1 MVAGKKYNGFKID
14 IWSTGIILYAMIC
27 GYLPFEDENYEHLFK
42 KIMECKPVFPKFIS
56 KNAKDLMEKI
66 LVTDPDKRISI
77 SEIKKHPFYLSGKE
91 LFEQDFSIY
100 HIINDND
107 ENNHSL
113 EKIEIDNL
121 LDIPELKE
129 NNDLNQNEEKL
140 DNNLNNIISDKDK
153 ENSIKEI
160 EIKSDKKSDENI
172 NGNKNTINDANKNKN
187 MEKIIKKTN
196 TYELETKKINDRIQD
211 KVKLI
216 EPNKIKDKRN
226 KDIAELIHSP
236 ISIPK
241 NDIPKKKQSENESK
255 KKLIKNS
262 RKADI
267 RTSSLTGSTIE
278 NKNEIVKI
286 NRLKNR
292 IVKIKNKDILT
303 NFKTEKNK
311 TNNLIKKQMNLIKK
325 NLNQKDYSTIDSIN
339 KSNKNK
345 SKFKKLKFNFT
356 NKNQKSKSISIN
368 KKMRSL
374 LKEEQPRKT
383 INNIKSL
390 YHKKVR
396 IIKNKNKTL
405 SHGIHIHIDNKKQI
419 KLNLLHKKNLKEIN
433 MNFEKAKKIILG
445 KKNETK
451 DKIINKFNNI
461 NNISRNIIMKNDN
474 ATNLENL
481 NNIVY
486 KNHIYTNSK
495 KIIDELTIKKEKRKN
510 KLLMKTASKDKK
522 EQHFYTASKN
532 LNSYLQNMTE
542 ANTIDVDNAKRHILG
557 RYIKNNMTMMKTKN
571 ESDFKKLKSKILKKR
586 NNKSLYVRIDINN
599 KKNSLNQL
607 INKNDNLDIL
617 NNMIKTESNHFKFIE
632 KFKPNESNSLSK
644 DKNLKENIKKYFKI
658 KSPESNKN
666 NDKINLIKSQNKA
679 KDIYNKIQM
688 PKNLNRTSNIN
699 YHYFINNPFLSNNH
713 IKANKLLIHENNCSL
728 NQLEENARKRY
739 NEKYNS
745 QNLKKKSLVSI
756 RNTVINFNMIDSR
769 LILDSLRRKKN
780 GKKLM
785 KSTFTQNNSDIKY
798 ENNHLFRLCKNF
810 NTNIISNNRDNRL
823 QRNNENII
831 SKTKTINTNKMY
843 QRKIMKYGDK
853 IINKYN
859 NKKSSNNNDKKHI
872 KFNSMRRLVE
882 QSVLNS
888 KKKLKNLNMKNI
900 GNTINDHNKTTSMNI
915 DLSHYKTI
923 NN

>member
-1 MVAGKKYNGFKID
+1 
-14 IWSTGIILYAMIC
+14 
-27 GYLPFEDENYEHLFK
+27 
-42 KIMECKPVFPKFIS
+42 
-56 KNAKDLMEKI
+56 
-66 LVTDPDKRISI
+66 
-77 SEIKKHPFYLSGKE
+77 
-91 LFEQDFSIY
+91 
-100 HIINDND
+100 
-107 ENNHSL
+107 
-113 EKIEIDNL
+113 
-121 LDIPELKE
+121 
-129 NNDLNQNEEKL
+129 
-140 DNNLNNIISDKDK
+140 
-153 ENSIKEI
+153 
-160 EIKSDKKSDENI
+160 
-172 NGNKNTINDANKNKN
+172 

-325 NLNQKDYSTIDSIN
+325 NLNKKDYSTIDSIN
-339 KSNKNK
+339 KSNQNK

-461 NNISRNIIMKNDN
+461 NNISRNIIMKNNN

-542 ANTIDVDNAKRHILG
+542 ANTIDAHNAKRHILD

-679 KDIYNKIQM
+679 KDIINRIQIA
-688 PKNLNRTSNIN
+688 KNLNRTSNIN
-699 YHYFINNPFLSNNH
+699 YHFFINNPFLPKNP
-713 IKANKLLIHENNCSL
+713 IRTNKLLKHENNCSL

-785 KSTFTQNNSDIKY
+785 KNTFTKNNSDIKY

-831 SKTKTINTNKMY
+831 TKTKTINPNKMY

-853 IINKYN
+853 ITNKYN
-859 NKKSSNNNDKKHI
+859 NKKSNNNNDKKHI

-888 KKKLKNLNMKNI
+888 KKKLKNLNMKSI
-900 GNTINDHNKTTSMNI
+900 GNTINDHNKTVSMNI

>member
-1 MVAGKKYNGFKID
+1 
-14 IWSTGIILYAMIC
+14 
-27 GYLPFEDENYEHLFK
+27 
-42 KIMECKPVFPKFIS
+42 
-56 KNAKDLMEKI
+56 
-66 LVTDPDKRISI
+66 
-77 SEIKKHPFYLSGKE
+77 
-91 LFEQDFSIY
+91 
-100 HIINDND
+100 
-107 ENNHSL
+107 
-113 EKIEIDNL
+113 
-121 LDIPELKE
+121 
-129 NNDLNQNEEKL
+129 
-140 DNNLNNIISDKDK
+140 
-153 ENSIKEI
+153 
-160 EIKSDKKSDENI
+160 
-172 NGNKNTINDANKNKN
+172 

-325 NLNQKDYSTIDSIN
+325 NLNKKDYSTIDSIN
-339 KSNKNK
+339 KNNKNK

-419 KLNLLHKKNLKEIN
+419 KLNLLHKKNFKEIN

-461 NNISRNIIMKNDN
+461 NNISRNIIMKNNN

-510 KLLMKTASKDKK
+510 KLFMKTASKDKK

-542 ANTIDVDNAKRHILG
+542 ANTIDAHNAKRHILD

-632 KFKPNESNSLSK
+632 KFKQNENNSLSK

-679 KDIYNKIQM
+679 KDIINRIQIA
-688 PKNLNRTSNIN
+688 KNLNRTSNIN
-699 YHYFINNPFLSNNH
+699 YHFFINNPFLPKNP
-713 IKANKLLIHENNCSL
+713 IRTNKLLIHENNCSL

-785 KSTFTQNNSDIKY
+785 KNTFTQNNSDILY

-831 SKTKTINTNKMY
+831 TKTKTINTNKMY

-859 NKKSSNNNDKKHI
+859 NKKSNNNNDKKHI

-882 QSVLNS
+882 QSVLNW

-900 GNTINDHNKTTSMNI
+900 GNTINDHNKTISMNI